1 MIVTVRRWTSI
12 ALPRL
17 KARQRAMRVKASK
30 KEQTPEKQQGFI
42 ESFERMFEHQ
52 VNLMFRD
59 DLHK

>member
-17 KARQRAMRVKASK
+17 SARSK
-30 KEQTPEKQQGFI
+30 TSQSKVTEQNQAPQEQNGFLDTYN
-42 ESFERMFEHQ
+42 RMFEHQ

-59 DLHK
+59 DLKN